1 MATAILDK
9 DTQAFVEQYKGL
21 NSNGR
26 AVLAAAA
33 NALLAYSA
41 MEGVKDGKEQKTDT
55 GSETA

>member
-1 MATAILDK
+1 MAAVLDK
-9 DTQAFVEQYKGL
+9 ETQAFVEQYKGL
-21 NSNGR
+21 NNNGK

-41 MEGVKDGKEQKTDT
+41 MEEVTDGKKQEANT